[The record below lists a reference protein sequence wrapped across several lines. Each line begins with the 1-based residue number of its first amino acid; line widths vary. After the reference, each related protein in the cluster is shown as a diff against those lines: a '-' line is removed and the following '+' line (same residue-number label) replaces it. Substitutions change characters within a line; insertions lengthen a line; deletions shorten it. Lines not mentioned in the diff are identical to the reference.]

1 MDYDAELRLLN
12 QALRLAYGIERH
24 DRVLDVGCGTG
35 QTTREAARMAVE
47 GSVLGIDLSAVA
59 IDRAR
64 ELARAKGIRN
74 VTFLRADAQAYP
86 FPSERFDL
94 VVSRFGTMFFRD
106 PVAAFANVGRA
117 LRRAGRLAMMVRQGH
132 EQNEWSVVI
141 EDALGGSGDSPASE
155 APDPFSLA
163 EPAKVDGILDA
174 AGFTAVTFS
183 DVQRPIFFGQDVGA
197 ALEWVRG
204 FTSAQEALAGLGT
217 ASADRALGRLREALG
232 AHAAGNG
239 VWFDLRAWI
248 VKAHRR

>member
-117 LRRAGRLAMMVRQGH
+117 LRRAG
-132 EQNEWSVVI
+132 
-141 EDALGGSGDSPASE
+141 
-155 APDPFSLA
+155 
-163 EPAKVDGILDA
+163 
-174 AGFTAVTFS
+174 
-183 DVQRPIFFGQDVGA
+183 
-197 ALEWVRG
+197 
-204 FTSAQEALAGLGT
+204 
-217 ASADRALGRLREALG
+217 
-232 AHAAGNG
+232 
-239 VWFDLRAWI
+239 
-248 VKAHRR
+248 

>member
-1 MDYDAELRLLN
+1 MDDDAELRLLN

-117 LRRAGRLAMMVRQGH
+117 LRRAGRLAMMVWQGH

-141 EDALGGSGDSPASE
+141 EDALGGSGYSPASE

-163 EPAKVDGILDA
+163 EPAKVDGILVSSRTRA
-174 AGFTAVTFS
+174 PCTTAMATAMVN
-183 DVQRPIFFGQDVGA
+183 A
-197 ALEWVRG
+197 M
-204 FTSAQEALAGLGT
+204 T
-217 ASADRALGRLREALG
+217 ASAAVATGRRFTDPP
-232 AHAAGNG
+232 AG
-239 VWFDLRAWI
+239 
-248 VKAHRR
+248 

>member
-64 ELARAKGIRN
+64 ELAGAKGIRN

-117 LRRAGRLAMMVRQGH
+117 LRRAGRLAMMVWQGH

-183 DVQRPIFFGQDVGA
+183 DVQRPSSSVRTSGPRSSGSVASRLRKRRLRGWAPHRRTERSGA
-197 ALEWVRG
+197 CERPSG
-204 FTSAQEALAGLGT
+204 RTPPGT
-217 ASADRALGRLREALG
+217 ASGSTRGPG
-232 AHAAGNG
+232 S
-239 VWFDLRAWI
+239 
-248 VKAHRR
+248 

>member
-1 MDYDAELRLLN
+1 M
-12 QALRLAYGIERH
+12 
-24 DRVLDVGCGTG
+24 
-35 QTTREAARMAVE
+35 
-47 GSVLGIDLSAVA
+47 
-59 IDRAR
+59 
-64 ELARAKGIRN
+64 
-74 VTFLRADAQAYP
+74 TFLRADAQAYP

-94 VVSRFGTMFFRD
+94 VVSRFGTMFFSD

-117 LRRAGRLAMMVRQGH
+117 LRRAGRLAMMVWQGH
-132 EQNEWSVVI
+132 EQNQWSVVI

-204 FTSAQEALAGLGT
+204 FTSTQETPFSSSSHPIWPLSTIL
-217 ASADRALGRLREALG
+217 SGRLIQPGPRWPFSQLCLIQPG
-232 AHAAGNG
+232 PPQPFSRWLS
-239 VWFDLRAWI
+239 VR
-248 VKAHRR
+248 

>member
-117 LRRAGRLAMMVRQGH
+117 LRRAGRLAMMVWQGH
-132 EQNEWSVVI
+132 EQALTRGRRAARRRREVKGELPGQRWGDRGDSNPRPSGPQP
-141 EDALGGSGDSPASE
+141 DAL
-155 APDPFSLA
+155 
-163 EPAKVDGILDA
+163 
-174 AGFTAVTFS
+174 T
-183 DVQRPIFFGQDVGA
+183 
-197 ALEWVRG
+197 
-204 FTSAQEALAGLGT
+204 
-217 ASADRALGRLREALG
+217 
-232 AHAAGNG
+232 N
-239 VWFDLRAWI
+239 
-248 VKAHRR
+248 

>member
-74 VTFLRADAQAYP
+74 MTFLRADAQAYP

-117 LRRAGRLAMMVRQGH
+117 LRRAGRLAMMVWQGH
-132 EQNEWSVVI
+132 EQNEWSVAI
-141 EDALGGSGDSPASE
+141 EDALGGSGDTPASE
-155 APDPFSLA
+155 APDPLWQSRRRLTGSWMRRA
-163 EPAKVDGILDA
+163 
-174 AGFTAVTFS
+174 S
-183 DVQRPIFFGQDVGA
+183 RPSPSATPNGPSSS
-197 ALEWVRG
+197 VR
-204 FTSAQEALAGLGT
+204 TSGPRSSGSV
-217 ASADRALGRLREALG
+217 ASRAPRRRLRG
-232 AHAAGNG
+232 
-239 VWFDLRAWI
+239 
-248 VKAHRR
+248 